1 MKKTVRRLSTVL
13 MIMLILSICFT
24 LVNFASVDAE
34 AEIGVTTPT
43 DAENMPDEPTI
54 EPEGAWSAFLGAIET
69 IVGEDFIKIASIV
82 IEVVLFVFLV
92 VLKKTNKTSLGDIV
106 DAVSARNSK
115 GERVSLTKVVA
126 ALHELSLDNAD
137 EMAAFKKE
145 ISAKLKDLTEAY
157 GVQTVTHEQVKE
169 LAEATKALLQIFHSV
184 YSNSKTIGVNV
195 KDEEGRIY
203 NEAMKRI
210 LALESEDSANVG
222 KN

>member
-54 EPEGAWSAFLGAIET
+54 EPEGAWSAFLGVVKT

-115 GERVSLTKVVA
+115 GEKVSLTQVVA

-145 ISAKLKDLTEAY
+145 ITDKLKALAETY
-157 GVQTVTHEQVKE
+157 SVQTVTHEQVKE
-169 LAEATKALLQIFHSV
+169 IAEATKAMLQMFHAV
-184 YSNSKTIGVNV
+184 YSHSKTIGANV
-195 KDEEGRIY
+195 KDEEGQIY
-203 NEAMKRI
+203 NEAMKHI
-210 LALESEDSANVG
+210 AALESEDPAND
-222 KN
+222 KQA